1 MRAGPRT
8 NGIRPNP
15 FHADE
20 MSARNARNYG
30 SGGRSG
36 LCAHLRTLGSRRGS
50 SLQLVQRTAGAFPKL
65 RWLQL
70 PSASLVTAFVG
81 LPHAGHALLVR
92 GNITLGCGVP
102 PPVLDFSPAVAAADA
117 RCLPELEPTPFFG
130 R

>member
-1 MRAGPRT
+1 
-8 NGIRPNP
+8 
-15 FHADE
+15 
-20 MSARNARNYG
+20 MSAPNARNYG

-50 SLQLVQRTAGAFPKL
+50 SLQVVQTYRGRF
-65 RWLQL
+65 
-70 PSASLVTAFVG
+70 SEASSGTAFVG

-102 PPVLDFSPAVAAADA
+102 PPVLDFSPVVAAADA